1 MNATN
6 TIELVYSKNKT
17 NWAKECRLV
26 LFLLVFTL
34 MQDEITKIT
43 LSHGFA
49 ILQNCYSGKAPT
61 NICDWLLTWKYQV
74 ESMCRK

>member
-49 ILQNCYSGKAPT
+49 ILQNCYSGKGSYKYFFFEQYRGGDPH
-61 NICDWLLTWKYQV
+61 LPLT
-74 ESMCRK
+74 